1 MAIFGIL
8 RGVFREVGV
17 AGRGVVRN
25 FGLEGVSVQNFSQ
38 PGGEWG
44 QAQTVLELFNLI
56 QFNEK

>member
-25 FGLEGVSVQNFSQ
+25 FGLEGVSVKNNFR
-38 PGGEWG
+38 
-44 QAQTVLELFNLI
+44 
-56 QFNEK
+56 